1 MSMTKIASFL
11 SSARRILAAAG
22 AGFALLA
29 AQPAVAEPAMWVVKD
44 KDSTVYLLGTVH
56 ILKPETQWR
65 TPKIDAA
72 IAESKELWLE
82 LPGLTDE
89 EMMAVMM
96 PLVAQHGLSPDKP
109 LSSRLTPEEYKSLQ
123 DAAKLAGL
131 PIDMLAI
138 ARPWF
143 AAVGISTSAMTRAG
157 YDPKSGVEEKLKAI
171 FGERSIKAQGFE
183 TPEQQMKVFTSMTEE
198 EEMAFLRA
206 TLLDYDQAPVELDR
220 MVADWTSGDLSDLGK
235 MLVEEVKNVSPALY
249 EELLTKRNANWVV
262 KIEEMLRGSGTAF
275 IAVGA
280 GHLIGPDSVQVQL
293 KAKGIEAQR
302 H

>member
-1 MSMTKIASFL
+1 MTLIAAFVVR
-11 SSARRILAAAG
+11 ARRILAAAATG
-22 AGFALLA
+22 LALFA
-29 AQPAVAEPAMWVVKD
+29 AQTAVAEPALWVVKD
-44 KDSTVYLLGTVH
+44 SDSTIYLFGTVH

-65 TPKIDAA
+65 STRINAA

-89 EMMAVMM
+89 EMAAVLM
-96 PLVAQHGLSPDKP
+96 PLVMQHGLSPDKP
-109 LSSRLTPEEYKSLQ
+109 LSTRLTPGEYKSLQ
-123 DAAKLAGL
+123 EAAKLAGL
-131 PIDMLAI
+131 PMEMLAI

-157 YDPKSGVEEKLKAI
+157 YDPKSGVEEKLKTI
-171 FGERSIKAQGFE
+171 FGERGIKAKGFE
-183 TPEQQMKVFTSMTEE
+183 TPEQQIRVFTSMTEE
-198 EEMAFLRA
+198 EEMAFLRS

-220 MVADWTSGDLSDLGK
+220 MVADWVGGDLNHLGA
-235 MLVEEVKNVSPALY
+235 MLVEEVKGVSPALY
-249 EELLTKRNANWVV
+249 DELLTKRNANWAV
-262 KIEEMLRGSGTAF
+262 KIEEMLKGSGTAF

-293 KAKGIEAQR
+293 KAKGIEAKR

>member
-1 MSMTKIASFL
+1 MRMIASFL
-11 SSARRILAAAG
+11 SSTRRVLVASAG
-22 AGFALLA
+22 GLMLLA
-29 AQPAVAEPAMWVVKD
+29 AQPAAADPAMWVVKD
-44 KDSTVYLLGTVH
+44 KDSTIYLLGTVH
-56 ILKPETQWR
+56 ILKPETRWR

-96 PLVAQHGLSPDKP
+96 PLVAQHGLSPGKP

-123 DAAKLAGL
+123 EAAKLAGL

-143 AAVGISTSAMTRAG
+143 AAVGISTSAITRAG

-183 TPEQQMKVFTSMTEE
+183 TPEQQLRVFTSMTEE

-206 TLLDYDQAPVELDR
+206 TLQDYDQAPVELDR
-220 MVADWTSGDLSDLGK
+220 MVADWASGDLSDLGK
-235 MLVEEVKNVSPALY
+235 MMVDEVKAVSPALY
-249 EELLTKRNANWVV
+249 DELLTKRNANWVV
-262 KIEEMLRGSGTAF
+262 KIEEMLKGSGTLF

-293 KAKGIEAQR
+293 KAKGIDSTR